1 MTRKENAKA
10 RANRVASY
18 VYSRL
23 GRSAFVLFAVV
34 FSAVIFIDFSYTHLI
49 VVMERKT
56 YDLMMRYR
64 YNAPAPDRDIVII
77 DIDEKSLA
85 AMAKD
90 YGRWPWPRQVLAE
103 LVQGIEQQQ
112 PAAIVFDVLF
122 SDADVV
128 NPESDA
134 YFNRAMA
141 ATRNTYFPYLRLDRR
156 NDKLSQVTPS
166 MLPGAQKLAGD
177 ESVESGI
184 AVVLPRFP
192 ALIESGRLG
201 LHNVEPDRDSV
212 IRNFRPWLDEHGWRL
227 PSVPLA
233 VAIGLG
239 WPRPAEDRF
248 LINWRGVPFSYTF
261 ASFSDVYEDLL
272 RKEKRRPSDE
282 FAGKVV
288 LIGSTAPSLFDIKA
302 TPMASIHPGVE
313 ILANV
318 IDNLKHGDYYLE
330 HGRTLYALLSLAF
343 VWGLACAF
351 LLRVRPNVLAPV
363 FVILQGALV
372 AISYLSLSFSSRYVD
387 LTAPIS
393 FGLLYFTA
401 ANVYTTLSERVLAQR
416 GLFVERLVPAQ
427 TYVLTLLVL
436 RSAEADAKS
445 PRRLRAVLDSAV
457 AASRAGARRVARM
470 MEGGGALETLFG
482 DIALLY
488 WICPAAQA
496 ERVLEQ
502 VNEAKR
508 LRVELSTPPGGMQ
521 LRASLQSEPVN
532 AGPDGRLGKDA
543 RKLLLVALTGI
554 SEV

>member
-23 GRSAFVLFAVV
+23 GRGAFVLFAAV
-34 FSAVIFIDFSYTHLI
+34 FSALIVIDFSYTHLI
-49 VVMERKT
+49 GVMERKT
-56 YDLMMRYR
+56 YDLMMRNRYR
-64 YNAPAPDRDIVII
+64 APAPDRDIVII

-103 LVQGIEQQQ
+103 LVQGIEEQR
-112 PAAIVFDVLF
+112 PAAIVFDILF

-128 NPESDA
+128 NAESDA

-156 NDKLSQVTPS
+156 NDALSQVTAA

-177 ESVESGI
+177 ASVATGI

-233 VAIGLG
+233 VAQGLG
-239 WPRPAEDRF
+239 WPRPAEERF
-248 LINWRGVPFSYTF
+248 LINWRGAPFSYTF
-261 ASFSDVYEDLL
+261 AAFSDVYEDLL
-272 RKEKRRPSDE
+272 RKDKRRPQDE

-351 LLRVRPNVLAPV
+351 LLRVRSNVLAPV
-363 FVILQGALV
+363 FVVLQGALV
-372 AISYLSLSFSSRYVD
+372 AISYFSLSFSSRYVD

-401 ANVYTTLSERVLAQR
+401 AKVYSTLSERVLTQR
-416 GLFVERLVPAQ
+416 GLFVERLAPAQ

-436 RSAEADAKS
+436 QSPAGDAKS
-445 PRRLRAVLDSAV
+445 LRSLRTILDKAVT
-457 AASRAGARRVARM
+457 ASRAGARRVARM
-470 MEGGGALETLFG
+470 LEGGGALETLFG

-496 ERVLEQ
+496 ERAQLQ
-502 VNEAKR
+502 VDEAKR
-508 LRVELSTPPGGMQ
+508 LRVELSTSLGGMQ
-521 LRASLQSEPVN
+521 LRAGLHSESVE
-532 AGPDGRLGKDA
+532 ADAEGRLGKDA
-543 RKLLLVALTGI
+543 RRLLLVALAGI

>member
-1 MTRKENAKA
+1 MTSKENAKA

-23 GRSAFVLFAVV
+23 GRSAFVLFAAV
-34 FSAVIFIDFSYTHLI
+34 FSALIVIDFSYTHLI
-49 VVMERKT
+49 GVMERKT

-64 YNAPAPDRDIVII
+64 YRAPAPDRGIVII

-85 AMAKD
+85 AMAND

-103 LVQGIEQQQ
+103 LVQGIEEQQ
-112 PAAIVFDVLF
+112 PAAIVFDILF

-141 ATRNTYFPYLRLDRR
+141 ATHNTYFPYLRLDRR
-156 NDKLSQVTPS
+156 NDALSQVTPA
-166 MLPGAQKLAGD
+166 MLPGAQKLAGE
-177 ESVESGI
+177 ESVATGI

-192 ALIESGRLG
+192 ALFDSGRLG

-212 IRNFRPWLDEHGWRL
+212 IRSFRPWMDEYGWRL

-233 VAIGLG
+233 VAKGLG
-239 WPRPAEDRF
+239 WPLPAEERF
-248 LINWRGVPFSYTF
+248 LINWRGAPFSYTF
-261 ASFSDVYEDLL
+261 ASFGDIYADLL
-272 RKEKRRPSDE
+272 RKDKRRPHGE

-330 HGRTLYALLSLAF
+330 HSRTLYALLSLAF

-363 FVILQGALV
+363 FVMLQGALV
-372 AISYLSLSFSSRYVD
+372 AISYLSLSFSTRYVD

-401 ANVYTTLSERVLAQR
+401 ANVYTTLSERVLSQR
-416 GLFVERLVPAQ
+416 GLFVEKLAPAQ

-436 RSAEADAKS
+436 QSPAGDVKSRRRQRS
-445 PRRLRAVLDSAV
+445 VLDKAV
-457 AASRAGARRVARM
+457 TASRAGARRIARVL
-470 MEGGGALETLFG
+470 EGGGALETAFA

-488 WICPAAQA
+488 WICPAAQD
-496 ERVLEQ
+496 ERAQEQ
-502 VNEAKR
+502 LSEAKR
-508 LRVELSTPPGGMQ
+508 LYHELPALPGATQ
-521 LRASLQSEPVN
+521 LRASLHSEPVQ
-532 AGPDGRLGKDA
+532 ADGEGRLGKDA
-543 RKLLLVALTGI
+543 RRLLLVALAGI